1 MTMKI
6 AIASGKGGT
15 GKTTVAA
22 NLARVFSRLGMQVA
36 YLDCDVEAPNGHLF
50 LKPRITGHESATIP
64 VPRIDPDLCTRC
76 GTCGNFC
83 RYNALLCLPRQ
94 VIPFPELCHGCG
106 GCGLVCPAGA
116 IRDVPREIGA
126 IDLGEAGSIAFAAG
140 LLNIGEAMSPPLI
153 KALKARA
160 GTREM
165 TIVDAPPGTS
175 CPVIESIRDCDY
187 VALVTEPTPFGLND
201 LQLAVEMVRALDLPF
216 GVILNRAGRNDR
228 PLLDYC
234 SEQRI
239 NLLAQLPDDR
249 RAAEACSRG
258 ELISEVLPEFQARF
272 SSLAAALATSVK
284 PGIRFDG
291 KRIRP

>member
-1 MTMKI
+1 MKI

-22 NLARVFSRLGMQVA
+22 NLARVFSRLGIQVA
-36 YLDCDVEAPNGHLF
+36 YIDCDVEAPNGHLF
-50 LKPRITGHESATIP
+50 LKPHITGHESATIP
-64 VPRIDPDLCTRC
+64 VPQIDPELCTRC
-76 GTCGNFC
+76 GTCGRFC
-83 RYNALLCLPRQ
+83 RYNALLCLPLQ

-116 IRDVPREIGA
+116 IREVPREIGS
-126 IDLGEAGSIAFAAG
+126 IDLGEAGSIAFAGG

-160 GTREM
+160 GTKKV
-165 TIVDAPPGTS
+165 TLVDAPPGTS

-201 LQLAVEMVRALDLPF
+201 LQLAVEMVRALGLPF

-239 NLLAQLPDDR
+239 NLLAQFPDDR
-249 RAAEACSRG
+249 RVAVAYSRG
-258 ELISEVLPEFQARF
+258 ELISEVLPEFRARF
-272 SSLAAALATSVK
+272 SSLAAAIATSVK
-284 PGIRFDG
+284 PGLRFDG
-291 KRIRP
+291 RRIRS